1 MGIVQEGFKRRIDEV
16 LNYLDTLAIQSPAA
30 FRERFSGLEVLY
42 RNIRPFIKD
51 PENKKKTDV
60 MFNGLRVELNKS
72 INNPQHSN
80 FMEKSSN
87 LEFEL
92 RDFAIAKILE
102 SEREDELQ

>member
-16 LNYLDTLAIQSPAA
+16 LNYLDSLAIQSPSA

-51 PENKKKTDV
+51 LENKKNTDD
-60 MFNGLRVELNKS
+60 MFNNLRSELNKS
-72 INNPQHSN
+72 MKSPQHSN
-80 FMEKSSN
+80 FMSLSSK